1 MARLL
6 LLIPTTSYRVADFM
20 AAAARRDAEVTVGSN
35 QRPVLEQFAGG
46 RTVKLDFADL
56 ERGAGQIAAF
66 ARDYPLTAILGLDDQ
81 TTLLAAIAS
90 ERLGLPHNTPE
101 SVAATR
107 DKYRFRSALA
117 NAGPPAPAFQ
127 QLALADDP
135 AQAAKIA
142 PYPCVLKPVALAA
155 SRGVIRANDETAFV
169 AAFERIARI
178 LREPDV
184 TGFGAANQ
192 RILVESFI
200 PGAEV
205 ALEGLLIGGRLHVL
219 ALFDKPDPLDG
230 PFFEETIFVTPSRLP
245 APAQKRIGATVEQAI
260 AALGLRDG
268 PIHAELRVNRDGVWP
283 IEIAARSI
291 GGLCSRVLR
300 FGAGV
305 RLEELILGHA
315 LGLPL
320 ENLERESRPAGVM
333 MIPTPLAGTLRA
345 VRGLDEARAVDG
357 VDEATINIPIGQV
370 VAPPPEGT
378 RYLGF
383 IFAHGETPAA
393 AEASLREAHR
403 QLAFDIEPAD
413 RG

>member
-1 MARLL
+1 MERLL

-20 AAAARRDAEVTVGSN
+20 AAARRLDVEVVVGSN
-35 QRPVLEQFAGG
+35 ERPVLEQYAAG
-46 RTVKLDFADL
+46 RTVTLDFADVD
-56 ERGAGQIAAF
+56 RGFEQIAAF
-66 ARDYPLTAILGLDDQ
+66 ARDHPLAAILGVDDE
-81 TTLLAAIAS
+81 TTLLAATAS

-107 DKYRFRSALA
+107 DKYRFRSVLA

-127 QLALADDP
+127 QLALDDDP
-135 AQAAKIA
+135 ALAARVA

-155 SRGVIRANDETAFV
+155 SRGVIRADDEAGFI

-178 LREPDV
+178 LRGPEV
-184 TGFGAANQ
+184 AGFGEANQ

-205 ALEGLLIGGRLHVL
+205 ALEGLLIRGRLHVL

-245 APAQKRIGATVEQAI
+245 TAVQERITATVEQAI

-283 IEIAARSI
+283 IEVAARSI

-315 LGLPL
+315 LGLSI
-320 ENLERESRPAGVM
+320 ESLERERRPAGVM
-333 MIPTPLAGTLRA
+333 MIPTPMAGTLRA
-345 VRGLDEARAVDG
+345 VRGLDEARAVAG
-357 VDEATINIPIGQV
+357 VDEATISIAIGHE

-378 RYLGF
+378 HYLGF
-383 IFAHGETPAA
+383 IFAHGDTPEA

-403 QLAFDIEPAD
+403 RLEFDIEAA
-413 RG
+413 

>member
-20 AAAARRDAEVTVGSN
+20 AAARRLDVEVVVGSN
-35 QRPVLEQFAGG
+35 ERPVLEQYAAG
-46 RTVKLDFADL
+46 RTVTLDFTDL
-56 ERGAGQIAAF
+56 DRGAGQIAAF
-66 ARDYPLTAILGLDDQ
+66 AHDHPLTAILGVDDE
-81 TTLLAAIAS
+81 TTLLAATAS
-90 ERLGLPHNTPE
+90 ERLGLAHNTPE

-117 NAGPPAPAFQ
+117 NAGPPAPTFQ
-127 QLALADDP
+127 QFDLDDDP
-135 AQAAKIA
+135 AQAAKGA

-155 SRGVIRANDETAFV
+155 SRGVIRADDEAGFV
-169 AAFERIARI
+169 VAFERIARI

-184 TGFGAANQ
+184 AGFGEANQ

-205 ALEGLLIGGRLHVL
+205 ALEGLLIRGRLRVL

-245 APAQKRIGATVEQAI
+245 ATVQERIAATVEQAI

-268 PIHAELRVNRDGVWP
+268 PIHAELRVNANGVWP
-283 IEIAARSI
+283 IEVAARSI

-300 FGAGV
+300 FGAGAS
-305 RLEELILGHA
+305 LEELILGHA
-315 LGLPL
+315 LGRPL
-320 ENLERESRPAGVM
+320 ASLEREPRPAGVM

-345 VRGLDEARAVDG
+345 VRGLDEARAVAG
-357 VDEATINIPIGQV
+357 VDEATISIPLGHP

-383 IFAHGETPAA
+383 IFAHGDTPEA
-393 AEASLREAHR
+393 AEASLREAHGR
-403 QLAFDIEPAD
+403 LTFDIEPA
-413 RG
+413 